1 MRSAKM
7 IDDALRVCNSE
18 EYSRFQSFDDAL
30 DELTC
35 KLYEDEY
42 YRTPN
47 SSICIFYSL
56 EIHRFQTIASSS
68 ISSFQYSDAFTRTD
82 NENSKARYPST
93 TLTIVEIKTNQN
105 EFDDYIENIINKH
118 TYALEDL
125 TKDEYRKLI
134 IDYLVHLQM
143 EKMQL
148 NPLEI
153 AANHEMQSKDV
164 KRLFSELQ
172 TTPQKSELALLLEE
186 LYNSSGYCETCCKEY
201 MPRYSRGLLKFL
213 SSYELRIRVKTLTPN

>member
-7 IDDALRVCNSE
+7 IDDALRVFKTE
-18 EYSRFQSFDDAL
+18 EYSRFQTFDDAV

-35 KLYEDEY
+35 KLYEGEY
-42 YRTPN
+42 YKSPN
-47 SSICIFYSL
+47 SSICVLYNL

-68 ISSFQYSDAFTRTD
+68 ISSFQYSDAYTITD
-82 NENSKARYPST
+82 NENIKARFPSST
-93 TLTIVEIKTNQN
+93 ITIVEIKTNQN

-118 TYALEDL
+118 TYTLEDL

-148 NPLEI
+148 NPLKI
-153 AANHEMQSKDV
+153 AANHEMQRKDV
-164 KRLFSELQ
+164 KRLISKLQ
-172 TTPQKSELALLLEE
+172 YAPQKSDKVALLLEE
-186 LYNSSGYCETCCKEY
+186 LHDIPPGIARLVARNICLDIPKV
-201 MPRYSRGLLKFL
+201 L
-213 SSYELRIRVKTLTPN
+213 

>member
-1 MRSAKM
+1 M
-7 IDDALRVCNSE
+7 IDDVLRVCNSE
-18 EYSRFQSFDDAL
+18 EYSRFQTFDDAV

-35 KLYEDEY
+35 KLYEGEY
-42 YRTPN
+42 YKSPN
-47 SSICIFYSL
+47 SSICVLYNL

-118 TYALEDL
+118 TYTLEDL

-148 NPLEI
+148 NPLKI
-153 AANHEMQSKDV
+153 AANHEMQRKDV
-164 KRLFSELQ
+164 KRLISKL
-172 TTPQKSELALLLEE
+172 
-186 LYNSSGYCETCCKEY
+186 
-201 MPRYSRGLLKFL
+201 
-213 SSYELRIRVKTLTPN
+213 

>member
-1 MRSAKM
+1 MTH
-7 IDDALRVCNSE
+7 N
-18 EYSRFQSFDDAL
+18 
-30 DELTC
+30 
-35 KLYEDEY
+35 LYEGKY
-42 YRTPN
+42 YNTPN
-47 SSICIFYSL
+47 SSIRILYNLDF
-56 EIHRFQTIASSS
+56 HRFQTFVSSS

-118 TYALEDL
+118 TYTLEDL

-143 EKMQL
+143 EKIQF

-153 AANHEMQSKDV
+153 AANHEIQSKDV
-164 KRLFSELQ
+164 KRLFSKLQ
-172 TTPQKSELALLLEE
+172 YAPQKNDKVALLLEE
-186 LYNSSGYCETCCKEY
+186 LYDIPWYCETSCKEY
-201 MPRYSRGLLKFL
+201 MPGYSKGLMTF
-213 SSYELRIRVKTLTPN
+213 